1 MERLIHPQLCELCI
15 EFLERRLVQQLNS
28 SVERAG
34 EEVLHAFVL
43 VHTKLLAFYSRFMLS
58 LKTSQFFFCF
68 FFIPCA
74 IYCCQLLYLHFDLFT
89 YLPNAL
95 LLSLQPQCEHSFPL
109 RPAGPH
115 RHGTKYVSQQCRSG
129 RHESGGIERPITSQ
143 TVACFCCFLYFF
155 TIFCFSVKDTESTSG
170 SGPESFY
177 TPEPSPS
184 SRSSSSSGEL
194 LSKVILFVLN
204 FSLPSW
210 GLTLFF
216 GLLEKVGRGE
226 TPVFEFV
233 DPEIQVRI
241 LFSTRHKDCN

>member
-1 MERLIHPQLCELCI
+1 MHRVPGAPPGPAAQQQCGASRRGGSARLRPRSHQAAR
-15 EFLERRLVQQLNS
+15 FLLQV
-28 SVERAG
+28 
-34 EEVLHAFVL
+34 HAFIENVPVFFL
-43 VHTKLLAFYSRFMLS
+43 
-58 LKTSQFFFCF
+58 FFFHTLCNLLLPT
-68 FFIPCA
+68 FIFA
-74 IYCCQLLYLHFDLFT
+74 FWFIYIFA
-89 YLPNAL
+89 NAL

-143 TVACFCCFLYFF
+143 TVACFCCFLFFF

-241 LFSTRHKDCN
+241 LFSTRHKNCN